1 METKINNQRGRE
13 EKKREKEEGKEEE
26 TGVGWYKERK
36 RDRKEKQFISDC
48 WNMKYFFSF
57 QWPLTMQLSA

>member
-26 TGVGWYKERK
+26 TGVGQYKERK
-36 RDRKEKQFISDC
+36 IERRS
-48 WNMKYFFSF
+48 SLF
-57 QWPLTMQLSA
+57 QILGT